1 LGGLSIGLANG
12 LVQSGLSGLATIPGA
27 VALLL
32 FFVFTYLY
40 SQSRADYFRAWQ
52 IGWAA
57 YSLYYGLDALA
68 AAIRCNLSDF
78 TTHALWHGVLRV
90 PIHAPHTPRVS
101 MALV

>member
-1 LGGLSIGLANG
+1 
-12 LVQSGLSGLATIPGA
+12 VQSGLGGLATIPGA

-57 YSLYYGLDALA
+57 YSLHYGLNA
-68 AAIRCNLSDF
+68 
-78 TTHALWHGVLRV
+78 
-90 PIHAPHTPRVS
+90 
-101 MALV
+101 